1 MQRDVRAGF
10 VVSPASPWLTD
21 HSNVQQNL
29 RKKNPLRGISATIHS
44 CFPKKKAMVE
54 AHWK

>member
-21 HSNVQQNL
+21 HSNVQQKL
-29 RKKNPLRGISATIHS
+29 RKKNPLQGISATIHS